1 VWTYKDLKGIPPHLT
16 QHQIELNTNIPTSH
30 QAQYQMNLNYD
41 VVVKQDLDKLLAIG
55 FITPMEKATW
65 LYPIVVVLKNN
76 GKLQICMDFQKLNV
90 VTKKDLYLLFFIEE
104 VLDMVAKHEVYS
116 FLDGFLSYYQIMIA
130 LKNMYK
136 IIFIIDWGAFVWI
149 IMPFWIE
156 NVPPTYQRTISMA
169 FREYLGVFMNS
180 FLDDFSIFNDLKMR
194 LAKF

>member
-1 VWTYKDLKGIPPHLT
+1 MWTYKDLKGIPPHLT